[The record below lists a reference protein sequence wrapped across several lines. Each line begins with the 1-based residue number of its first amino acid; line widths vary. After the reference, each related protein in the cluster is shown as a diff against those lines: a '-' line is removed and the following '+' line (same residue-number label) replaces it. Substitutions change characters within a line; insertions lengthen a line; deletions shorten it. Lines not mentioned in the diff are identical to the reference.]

1 MRPAL
6 LLACLFTFGLVG
18 LVPLAPP
25 AAADP
30 LPPGAHQPHRDC
42 RRLTRQ
48 IAHYADVADMAR
60 DRDDDLWEEHTL
72 EHISRLSDRRARL
85 CPQYADKPAGEDL
98 RKMLALLRDAAK
110 IAAKLYTWGLL

>member
-1 MRPAL
+1 MRRL
-6 LLACLFTFGLVG
+6 LFALACLLF
-18 LVPLAPP
+18 VPLALP

-30 LPPGAHQPHRDC
+30 LPPSAHYPHKDC

-60 DRDDDLWEEHTL
+60 ERDNEMWEEHTL
-72 EHISRLSDRRARL
+72 AHIGRLSERRQKL
-85 CPQYADKPAGEDL
+85 CPQYADKPAGEEL
-98 RKMLALLRDAAK
+98 RKMLAMLRDAAK